1 MGQILPLAAI
11 MERTSKA
18 AANVS
23 YKNLIEESPSA
34 FNWTDDESWA
44 ISVNRRFVAKNKR
57 TLRAKR
63 AKQER
68 LGGGG
73 DFKLKLPPQ
82 FSESDTEPDIDSP
95 FRQVEQ
101 NKLFSRSDPAIIGTR
116 SGTTSNSSSSQH
128 KIPLLS
134 DVDTSIN
141 VQPVLRPS

>member
-1 MGQILPLAAI
+1 
-11 MERTSKA
+11 MEITSKA

-23 YKNLIEESPSA
+23 YKNLIEESPTA
-34 FNWTDDESWA
+34 YNWTDDESWA

-63 AKQER
+63 AKKER

-73 DFKLKLPPQ
+73 DSKLKLPRQ
-82 FSESDTEPDIDSP
+82 FSESDTEAESP
-95 FRQVEQ
+95 FGQVEQ
-101 NKLFSRSDPAIIGTR
+101 NKFFSKSDTAIIGTR

-141 VQPVLRPS
+141 VQPVLRPSKTEPRR